1 MMTAMAMFQPIKGMM
16 SVNAA
21 FKSVE
26 DGKIDLTVPKLTYVA
41 CCCAGLALGL
51 WKMQTMGL
59 LPLHAADWAFYI
71 PHKIPEELSS
81 VPISL

>member
-51 WKMQTMGL
+51 WK
-59 LPLHAADWAFYI
+59 I
-71 PHKIPEELSS
+71 
-81 VPISL
+81 